1 MLAFE
6 VGDLSVWLDNTLP
19 DGVRFAYGEDDEGG
33 RALVIS
39 ASVSADEAIRLV
51 KQHAGHHATGVEATV
66 RLLQTA

>member
-6 VGDLSVWLDNTLP
+6 VGDLSVWVDNTLP
-19 DGVRFAYGEDDEGG
+19 DGVRFAYGDDGEGA

-39 ASVSADEAIRLV
+39 VSTSADAAIRLV
-51 KQHAGHHATGVEATV
+51 KQFAGHHTSGVEATV